1 VPFEADSMMAVVV
14 KHITEP
20 PLPPSQ
26 INPNVPAE
34 VERVILTAMD
44 KNPDS
49 RFHTAEEMVAA
60 LIRAATPS
68 IVPSATPS
76 VDLAARSAARS
87 LAARPGLLQSLPV
100 KARRFGANV
109 KGAAFRLSGRGRIA
123 LGGAALL
130 IALVLLFVWGSQAL
144 KPPVTQAGLR
154 PTDTPTPLPATAT
167 QMPTTATA
175 TSILAATPTSAST
188 SVPTFTLTTT
198 LTPTVTPALTL
209 LSDSAS
215 IRAGIYVKAIKPEGV
230 VLRKGAGF
238 DSDYYTTLPLGTVLY
253 VLQGPVSA
261 DSLQWLRLSS
271 GAWSGWARQ
280 DEVVAYAVKKTP

>member
-1 VPFEADSMMAVVV
+1 
-14 KHITEP
+14 
-20 PLPPSQ
+20 
-26 INPNVPAE
+26 
-34 VERVILTAMD
+34 
-44 KNPDS
+44 
-49 RFHTAEEMVAA
+49 MVAA

-76 VDLAARSAARS
+76 VNLAARSAARS
-87 LAARPGLLQSLPV
+87 LAAKPGLLQSLPV

-109 KGAAFRLSGRGRIA
+109 KGAAFRLSGRGRMA
-123 LGGAALL
+123 LGAAIL

-154 PTDTPTPLPATAT
+154 PTDTLIPLPVMATLMPARATAT
-167 QMPTTATA
+167 FTRTATLTLAPTFTATA
-175 TSILAATPTSAST
+175 T
-188 SVPTFTLTTT
+188 
-198 LTPTVTPALTL
+198 LTPTETPALTL

-215 IRAGIYVKAIKPEGV
+215 IRAGIYVKAIKPSGV